1 LKNILF
7 LVLLL
12 VGLGSWKNPAVAH
25 ASLNSAD
32 PADGAVLA
40 RAPTEFTLIF
50 SEPISPLLLRLL
62 GPDGRITRLTQYQVR
77 GETLVLTLPSWIKP
91 GTSILNWRV
100 TSQDGHPIGGSITFS
115 VGNEGGTASVGIE
128 ELSRIPV
135 WAARSC
141 MLAFLIAAV
150 GAAVFHT
157 WIWPLAPK
165 VRKPFIGATVLCG
178 CIAATGSTALEVID
192 AVGGSFSDLQN
203 VTLWF
208 GTVVRTFG
216 VTLLLSMLALSLAAM
231 AGKMNKY
238 VGRTCSLL
246 AAASC
251 CTAFVLTGHASTA
264 TPQLVMQPTAFL
276 HVASVLFWIGSLIPL
291 RSVLRN
297 SAGPAALARFS
308 RPITLTVLLLVGTGL
323 ILGVAELGEVNEL
336 WNSAY
341 GLVLS
346 AKLLFL
352 LPLFGLAALNRFILT
367 PRIVAGWQDGVC
379 WMKRSI
385 TGELLIA
392 LVIIGIVVLWHFTP
406 PPRSMSAVTIRA
418 DGIQFHAHGLRAM
431 ANITVKP
438 AHVGPVEITLN
449 ILDAESRPLEV
460 KDVDLELLA
469 PVDGSEP
476 LRRPAHRLTQS
487 TWQVDRMT
495 IPFPGIWTFRIDLL
509 VSEFEKVPLK
519 AILNVP
525 AN

>member
-1 LKNILF
+1 
-7 LVLLL
+7 VLLL
-12 VGLGSWKNPAVAH
+12 VGLGSWKNPAAAH
-25 ASLNSAD
+25 ASLNSAE
-32 PADGAVLA
+32 PADGAVLT
-40 RAPTEFTLIF
+40 RTPTEFTLIF
-50 SEPISPLLLRLL
+50 SEPISPLMLRLL
-62 GPDGRITRLTQYQVR
+62 GPDGRITRLMQYQVR
-77 GETLVLTLPSWIKP
+77 GETLVLTLPSGIKP

-115 VGNEGGTASVGIE
+115 IGNEGGTASAGGIE
-128 ELSRIPV
+128 EISRIPI

-165 VRKPFIGATVLCG
+165 VRKPFIRITVLWG
-178 CIAATGSTALEVID
+178 CAAVIGSTALEVID
-192 AVGGSFSDLQN
+192 AIGGSFSDLQN

-208 GTVVRTFG
+208 VTVAKTFG
-216 VTLLLSMLALSLAAM
+216 ATFLLSMLALSLAAIV
-231 AGKMNKY
+231 GKMHKY
-238 VGRTCSLL
+238 MGRACSLL
-246 AAASC
+246 AGASC

-264 TPQLVMQPTAFL
+264 TPQLTMQPTAFL

-291 RSVLRN
+291 RSVLLN
-297 SAGPAALARFS
+297 SADLAVLERFS
-308 RPITLTVLLLVGTGL
+308 RPIALTVLLLVGTGL
-323 ILGVAELGEVNEL
+323 ILGITELGEVNEL

-379 WMKRSI
+379 WMRRSI

-406 PPRSMSAVTIRA
+406 PPRSMSAVAIRA
-418 DGIQFHAHGLRAM
+418 DGIHFHAHGLQAM

-438 AHVGPVEITLN
+438 AHVGPVQITLN
-449 ILDAESRPLEV
+449 TLDAESRPLEV
-460 KDVDLELLA
+460 KGVDLALLA

-476 LRRPAHRLTQS
+476 LRRPAHRLSPS
-487 TWQVDRMT
+487 TWQVDGMI

-525 AN
+525 SD